1 MVRGSERLDQQTRD
15 GARPTLVGRVPG
27 IARGRHRRHRG
38 AAREIAEKFA
48 VRRRRVDRERKQRE
62 VVDAQRRAC
71 AQAAGVAGKGDM
83 EVASAAVVGRGAED
97 GEAGMAVVVVVVVV
111 VVGRGAVIGPA
122 VGVALRFMARAVAGG
137 VGVGV
142 TVSVS
147 VAVLVMALVMV
158 VVRARRL
165 VAAVRTRG
173 DAQHAA
179 RRHAGEHLREQ
190 EQREQEACERV
201 SHAGVMR
208 GS

>member
-27 IARGRHRRHRG
+27 ITRGRHRRHRG

-48 VRRRRVDRERKQRE
+48 VRRRRVDRERKERE

-97 GEAGMAVVVVVVVV
+97 GEAGMAVVVVV

-201 SHAGVMR
+201 GHAWVMR